1 MAEREDTTAS
11 SAFSTDKVVGCLLGS
26 MVGDALGAPLQG
38 LSKQQILEKGGGEP
52 VQDLLP
58 GPHALI
64 EYLGDRQGMY
74 TDDTEAL
81 LSLAA
86 SLVKCGGLSAAHATK
101 SYVKFWGGEPKRGYP
116 PSEES
121 VLVALAFGAPHT
133 TTATRVFPDGSHTVS
148 GAVRI
153 PSIGIAFRYAD
164 NQMLWNAVK
173 TALLCSHTHL
183 EGLDAA
189 FVLAKAIAL
198 LVQASVKDFDIKEFI
213 EELWNCSKTDTM
225 KILLKFILDE
235 KKYTIKEE
243 QKEDIIGIDIIA
255 FSIQVFYQLWKQ
267 PIDCIIF
274 AVNNWNTYSDTIGCI
289 VGTMLGALHG
299 SSWLP
304 EKWLILLENGPTGK
318 DYVISLANNLAK
330 LNLNDIIEI

>member
-1 MAEREDTTAS
+1 
-11 SAFSTDKVVGCLLGS
+11 
-26 MVGDALGAPLQG
+26 
-38 LSKQQILEKGGGEP
+38 
-52 VQDLLP
+52 
-58 GPHALI
+58 
-64 EYLGDRQGMY
+64 MY